1 MRPKLLI
8 AMVALTSGCTS
19 RPGDHELAMSIAKG
33 LVAAC
38 PADSAPSDELARND
52 CAGQLTELGV
62 LRDAMREPF
71 IWGGQ
76 AAGAGYR
83 LDMSTNKFNAR
94 VWRRMYL
101 STFMFSSNYSVEQIG
116 DTTVLHMPVAFR
128 GAMPAGAYP
137 YPFWHSAKKWDSY
150 NYATTVHFIIENG
163 QVTGA
168 LRSADQDTTRAK
180 VAHNWDGLWQWEQ
193 DGVQMPYVSIYD
205 YLLSRAN
212 PYAGQLNDSYR
223 ALEARMRQNNCQA
236 CHAPDNQ
243 GNSAQL
249 EFFVY
254 PNQALAGRHDIIT
267 QLTRNEMPPKNNAL
281 SLPSGIAD
289 PTERDALVALARDF
303 ETVGDRALA
312 WEGDNKSEF
321 QFPDPSAAQ

>member
-1 MRPKLLI
+1 MTRSYLLATI
-8 AMVALTSGCTS
+8 ALAAACTAK
-19 RPGDHELAMSIAKG
+19 PGDHELATSIANG

-38 PADSAPSDELARND
+38 PAGTSSADEVARND
-52 CAGQLTELGV
+52 CAGKLTELGA

-83 LDMSTNKFNAR
+83 LDTSTNKFNAR

-101 STFMFSSNYSVEQIG
+101 STFMFGSDYTIEQIA
-116 DTTVLHMPVAFR
+116 DTTVLHMPVTFR

-150 NYATTVHFIIENG
+150 NYATTIHFIIHNG

-168 LRSADQDTTRAK
+168 LRSSDQDATRPK
-180 VAHNWDGLWQWEQ
+180 LAHDWDGLWQWEQ

-205 YLLSRAN
+205 YLLSKGN
-212 PYAGQLNDSYR
+212 PYADKLNDTYR

-267 QLTRNEMPPKNNAL
+267 QLTRNEMPPKNNTLGLTA
-281 SLPSGIAD
+281 GIAD
-289 PTERDALVALARDF
+289 PTERDALLQLARDF
-303 ETVGDRALA
+303 ESAGDQALA
-312 WEGDNKSEF
+312 WEGDNKTEF
-321 QFPDPSAAQ
+321 QFPDPSAQ